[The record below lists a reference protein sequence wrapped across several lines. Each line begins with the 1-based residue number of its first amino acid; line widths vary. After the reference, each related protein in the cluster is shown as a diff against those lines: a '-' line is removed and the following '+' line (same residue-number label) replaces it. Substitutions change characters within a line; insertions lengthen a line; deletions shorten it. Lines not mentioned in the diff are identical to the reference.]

1 MRIIGGELKRRKL
14 HSPPAGAPT
23 RPIPDMVRQA
33 LFNLLRGHTEGQ
45 PVFDAFAG
53 TGAIGIEALSRG
65 ASRCVFVERDKRMAA
80 VLQRNLD
87 ELGLS
92 DRASV
97 VIGDALGPSAL
108 SRCPSPVHLA
118 FFDPPYPLV
127 REPSQWPRVV
137 TQLSRIGEKLTPDG
151 FLVLRTPW
159 AFYHEI
165 GGGAEEG
172 DEDAPPSD
180 GKPRRGERPARGGSA
195 RSRPPERARTPR
207 TVSVSLEDAGAED
220 LLDAF
225 EAELVAAGG
234 GGVGGSG
241 EGGKRVTRTPVDL
254 SIPGLVGPETHPYR
268 HTAVHLYMRAP
279 AGAKGAL

>member
-14 HSPPAGAPT
+14 HSPPAGTTT

-45 PVFDAFAG
+45 AVFDAFAG

-108 SRCPSPVHLA
+108 SRCPAPVHLA

-127 REPSQWPRVV
+127 REPAQWPRVV

-151 FLVLRTPW
+151 FLMLRTPW
-159 AFYHEI
+159 PFYHEV

-172 DEDAPPSD
+172 DEREPA
-180 GKPRRGERPARGGSA
+180 GAKPRRVKRSDKHADRNAGRHTGRGSD
-195 RSRPPERARTPR
+195 RSRTARTI
-207 TVSVSLEDAGAED
+207 SISLEDAGAED

-225 EAELVAAGG
+225 EAELVAAAE
-234 GGVGGSG
+234 G
-241 EGGKRVTRTPVDL
+241 EGPRVRTSVDL
-254 SIPGLVGPETHPYR
+254 SIPGLIGPETHPYR

-279 AGAKGAL
+279 TT